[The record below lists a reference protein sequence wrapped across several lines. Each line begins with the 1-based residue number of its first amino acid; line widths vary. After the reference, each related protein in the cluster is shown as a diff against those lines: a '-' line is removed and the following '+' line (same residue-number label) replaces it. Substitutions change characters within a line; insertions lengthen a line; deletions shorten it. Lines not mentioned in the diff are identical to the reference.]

1 MELKI
6 EIDLSKLTLG
16 DLEKWESGGEAA
28 PISTLI
34 EVLAKCT
41 NLTREEIRQI
51 PLSEM
56 GQVRAELE
64 KAFSELREAATP
76 FGTSSGS

>member
-1 MELKI
+1 MKL

-16 DLEKWESGGEAA
+16 DLEEWEKAGNVA
-28 PISTLI
+28 PISSLI
-34 EVLAKCT
+34 EMLARCS
-41 NLTREEIRQI
+41 NLSAEEIRRI

-64 KAFSELREAATP
+64 KAFAELREQAVPFATP
-76 FGTSSGS
+76 SG